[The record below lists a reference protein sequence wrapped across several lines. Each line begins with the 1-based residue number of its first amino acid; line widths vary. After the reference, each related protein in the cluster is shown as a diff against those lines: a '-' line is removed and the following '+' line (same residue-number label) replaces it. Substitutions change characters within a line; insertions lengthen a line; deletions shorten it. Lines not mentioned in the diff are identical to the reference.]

1 MKKKIHFASF
11 VYVSI
16 NKKNM
21 WHSPARSPALAE
33 MVVTARLLLWGHQP
47 HSSVNT
53 WILEQT
59 QSSILRMSL
68 TEQSIF
74 KHQFILNWICNDTKS
89 VSTITIHFFICS
101 LNVKG
106 INNFMIQRSFMQTH
120 QQKNATFGALTHVTP
135 ASDPPL
141 PTCDQKKEKKRI
153 GVPPFFHLK
162 TIVC

>member
-21 WHSPARSPALAE
+21 WHSPARSPALAG

-68 TEQSIF
+68 TVNSMSIF

-101 LNVKG
+101 LIVKG

-135 ASDPPL
+135 TSDPHTP
-141 PTCDQKKEKKRI
+141 CVIKKRRKKRI
-153 GVPPFFHLK
+153 GVPPFF
-162 TIVC
+162 T